1 MTRCYILG
9 ALNLHY
15 FTSDHFKRST
25 DEQIEAFYTQ
35 FVDNFFFRDWFY
47 GVQFIEHAFND
58 ARESGYRLCYGI
70 WYYCQKYGVRA
81 PVIGGFGN
89 VVEYA
94 VQMFYTN
101 YKNNICMHAHS
112 RIRKFFTHQ
121 NASKAQIDDTMDFLF
136 KQNSNCVPDL
146 DLMWELENT
155 LKPIR
160 FDDGKGYFFAMES
173 NWFKYIPIF
182 LNLQQYIRNHERE
195 RKAALKRGERT
206 ELREYRNFTVVPTSS
221 FERHYIR
228 IDRRVFYRMLRQI
241 ECPHRL
247 FRNKNGGPKQEE
259 DIKNK
264 EWDVLWRLYFDIDS
278 IEREPRN
285 KNDGHATIKFD
296 NSIQTDGVGMSFL
309 MERTKFIIEKDDEE
323 RMKETQEML
332 LKSQQVYGLDPGLR
346 LVIGGVRINNF
357 NDRNN
362 RTETII
368 RLTSGQYQDMINSS
382 RRNKWRKK
390 LTTEIDEKMRL
401 HRESFD
407 EQPGPRAEDHKSYA
421 DHILRHFEE
430 KFTAYTQYEYALQAF
445 LQYIDTN
452 RALDAYA
459 TKLIDG
465 KQTFI
470 FVGDRFIAA
479 DSPARGYIRSKVR
492 DLFEKLKRRR
502 KCTVVEA
509 DEFRTT
515 KLCSLCFREL
525 EKPTKRGKV
534 KEKYRYL
541 TCHGCEPLCGEN
553 VLGKAQ
559 GPIESRKSNRKLTQQ
574 RKHRPRTDGPRMASK
589 FRKYEEKTQIGRTIT
604 WNRDANAGRN
614 ILYKGWCAVMN
625 IELHPAFQRNVEEE
639 EENAGEGDPP
649 PAPPARAR
657 QSRRAASN
665 QNQQTTQRTLRSH
678 LDQARSSRP

>member
-1 MTRCYILG
+1 
-9 ALNLHY
+9 
-15 FTSDHFKRST
+15 
-25 DEQIEAFYTQ
+25 
-35 FVDNFFFRDWFY
+35 
-47 GVQFIEHAFND
+47 
-58 ARESGYRLCYGI
+58 
-70 WYYCQKYGVRA
+70 
-81 PVIGGFGN
+81 
-89 VVEYA
+89 
-94 VQMFYTN
+94 
-101 YKNNICMHAHS
+101 
-112 RIRKFFTHQ
+112 
-121 NASKAQIDDTMDFLF
+121 
-136 KQNSNCVPDL
+136 
-146 DLMWELENT
+146 
-155 LKPIR
+155 
-160 FDDGKGYFFAMES
+160 
-173 NWFKYIPIF
+173 
-182 LNLQQYIRNHERE
+182 
-195 RKAALKRGERT
+195 
-206 ELREYRNFTVVPTSS
+206 
-221 FERHYIR
+221 
-228 IDRRVFYRMLRQI
+228 
-241 ECPHRL
+241 
-247 FRNKNGGPKQEE
+247 
-259 DIKNK
+259 
-264 EWDVLWRLYFDIDS
+264 
-278 IEREPRN
+278 
-285 KNDGHATIKFD
+285 
-296 NSIQTDGVGMSFL
+296 
-309 MERTKFIIEKDDEE
+309 
-323 RMKETQEML
+323 MKETQEML

-502 KCTVVEA
+502 KCTVVEV

-559 GPIESRKSNRKLTQQ
+559 GTIESRKSNRKLTQQ

-589 FRKYEEKTQIGRTIT
+589 FRKYEEKTRIGRTIT

-625 IELHPAFQRNVEEE
+625 IELHPAFQRHVEEE
-639 EENAGEGDPP
+639 EENAGGGDPPPAP